1 MSAETTDVQAK
12 VVEPLPGT
20 STQKVPQVACG
31 DDDEALAPQCGH
43 LSPSCCKSNSPS
55 MTPHLFGLQG
65 CSLEYEYRK
74 AQVGVLRSFIS
85 ACQPY
90 FHFLESNGRNAL
102 FYDNKNKHEQL
113 LELSQEMCDKLECLV
128 LKFATRELVTLD
140 DSDPENSMAHFRIG
154 HLKVKQLK
162 LKVTSFRYCK
172 PTPYLARVN
181 TGIFKRMRWNV
192 EPYDSSINTP
202 SKYYYMCC
210 EKIPNHADSDKL
222 HTKDVQMWSIG
233 QWVQVKPDPN
243 TESIF
248 DWVLCDVPEG
258 AFEKLLDLG
267 KKEPSSSKATDHLLQ
282 LLASKENI
290 SLDLSQL
297 SDPLKYEEEMML

>member
-1 MSAETTDVQAK
+1 MAAYNNEPRERKEESLPLTRGSGSVSLCRSEVKSTATLERKPRQKRELLRCLFAEERAK
-12 VVEPLPGT
+12 ER
-20 STQKVPQVACG
+20 
-31 DDDEALAPQCGH
+31 ERH
-43 LSPSCCKSNSPS
+43 R
-55 MTPHLFGLQG
+55 

-102 FYDNKNKHEQL
+102 SCHEQL

-140 DSDPENSMAHFRIG
+140 DSDPENMAHFRIG